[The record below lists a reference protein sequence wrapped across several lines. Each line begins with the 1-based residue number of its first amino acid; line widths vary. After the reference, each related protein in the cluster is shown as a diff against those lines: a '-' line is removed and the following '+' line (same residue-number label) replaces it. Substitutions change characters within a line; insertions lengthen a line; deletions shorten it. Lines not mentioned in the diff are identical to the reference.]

1 MAEFDEHV
9 EKTDLPES
17 DLVARE
23 GEQLVAY
30 LDGELDEETNRDI
43 ERRLSDDPE
52 YRLRLQQ
59 LQQAPATTTPAPT
72 NLNTPMA
79 SAHRGYQL
87 PTPNTSNRTT
97 RHHAIMG

>member
-59 LQQAPATTTPAPT
+59 LQ
-72 NLNTPMA
+72 
-79 SAHRGYQL
+79 
-87 PTPNTSNRTT
+87 
-97 RHHAIMG
+97 HARRFALC